1 MKKSTEIMR
10 MRITAIT
17 CLLLFVTAMSF
28 AQEET
33 TQDEQEKPNTI
44 DQQFSDL
51 INDSN
56 NFQEYK
62 VVKKFA
68 INKLQENTKDSIA
81 NLKSQIDALQGQL
94 ATQKEEVNK
103 LNSSLSSTQQTLD
116 TTREEKD
123 SINFLGIQM
132 TKSGY
137 KSLMW
142 GIVAVLGLALLFF
155 VYKFKGSNSQ
165 TQEANKKL
173 NEVEFEYE
181 EYRKKALEK
190 EQKMGRLLQDERNKI
205 VKNSKG

>member
-1 MKKSTEIMR
+1 
-10 MRITAIT
+10 
-17 CLLLFVTAMSF
+17 
-28 AQEET
+28 
-33 TQDEQEKPNTI
+33 
-44 DQQFSDL
+44 
-51 INDSN
+51 
-56 NFQEYK
+56 

-81 NLKSQIDALQGQL
+81 NLKAQINALQGQL
-94 ATQKEEVNK
+94 ATQKEEVNN

-142 GIVAVLGLALLFF
+142 GIVAVLALALLFF